1 MRHAL
6 IITFA
11 VPMAKLL
18 LTGILELLDRVPDTF
33 TTGVPSDEGKKQ
45 AENG

>member
-1 MRHAL
+1 MRSAL

-18 LTGILELLDRVPDTF
+18 LTGILELLDRIPDKF
-33 TTGVPSDEGKKQ
+33 TMGEPSDDGKKQ